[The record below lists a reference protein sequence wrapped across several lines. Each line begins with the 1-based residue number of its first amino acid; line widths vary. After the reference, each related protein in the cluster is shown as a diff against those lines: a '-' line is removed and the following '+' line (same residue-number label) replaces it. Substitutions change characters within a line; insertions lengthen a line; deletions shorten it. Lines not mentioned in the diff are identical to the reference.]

1 MSVALPGASAAP
13 RAALMRG
20 APWHW
25 PTMAA
30 SWPQGSPS
38 ESLHL
43 GPSGGGHV
51 PGREPEEEIAAE
63 NKAQYKG

>member
-1 MSVALPGASAAP
+1 
-13 RAALMRG
+13 
-20 APWHW
+20 
-25 PTMAA
+25 MAA